1 MTLGS
6 MMDVFVIG
14 AARSGMMLFI
24 VAAAQSV
31 AFVLTIEQIP
41 HELAALMVQVSSHYG
56 NWMFLFI
63 TIVLL
68 VFMGSMLEGAPA
80 LIIFGPLLVPVAEKL
95 GIDPLHYGIVMIIA
109 MGIGLFAPPL
119 GVGLYGSCA
128 IGNVKIE
135 DTVRPIL
142 RLLAILFVCLLVIAF
157 VPSITTMLPRAFGL

>member
-1 MTLGS
+1 MPVIMLQLARWAVHGSFPRERRSEFAVFYALVVGGVAFREMTWGA

-41 HELAALMVQVSSHYG
+41 HALASLMVQISSHYG

-109 MGIGLFAPPL
+109 MA
-119 GVGLYGSCA
+119 YGQ
-128 IGNVKIE
+128 KTQ
-135 DTVRPIL
+135 TV
-142 RLLAILFVCLLVIAF
+142 
-157 VPSITTMLPRAFGL
+157 